1 MTGLSS
7 NERRVPRV
15 WLGVVRLLEWG
26 TLSLFGI
33 LTLDVLWGVA
43 SRYVLGSQSRWTEE
57 VAIYLLVWVSLL
69 GAAIV
74 YRERGHLGVDFLVT
88 KLHPDA
94 QRIVALL
101 IELAVMVFAGFVLVY
116 GGLVLVFQTLAAGQI
131 TPALGWKMGYLY
143 SVVPISGVF
152 VLAFSIEHLVG
163 HRPAPPPPTEGGGLN

>member
-143 SVVPISGVF
+143 SVVPISGVSSSPF
-152 VLAFSIEHLVG
+152 QSSTWSDTDL
-163 HRPAPPPPTEGGGLN
+163 HRLRRRREEG

>member
-152 VLAFSIEHLVG
+152 
-163 HRPAPPPPTEGGGLN
+163 